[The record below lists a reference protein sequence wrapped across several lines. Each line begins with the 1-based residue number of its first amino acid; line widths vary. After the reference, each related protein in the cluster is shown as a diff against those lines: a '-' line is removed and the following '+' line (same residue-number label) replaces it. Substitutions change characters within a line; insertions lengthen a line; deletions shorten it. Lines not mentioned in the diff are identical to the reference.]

1 MDVDY
6 LAQVVR
12 DSDQAPPVPAK
23 VDKARYLYTIKIV
36 QAENLPAL
44 STNGFNDP
52 YCVLTDEEGNG
63 LARTRVIYETLNPHW
78 NEAFNITIENSDKM
92 RWLSVTVWDRDQIG
106 SDEICG
112 KAYIKLDPSYFN
124 DFLAHDVW
132 LDLDPHGR
140 ILLRISMEGE
150 KDDIQFYF
158 GKAFRTLKR
167 AHDDMARIIV
177 DRVCIHK
184 FDFPFCELN

>member
-112 KAYIKLDPSYFN
+112 KAYIKLDPSYF
-124 DFLAHDVW
+124 
-132 LDLDPHGR
+132 
-140 ILLRISMEGE
+140 GE
-150 KDDIQFYF
+150 NN
-158 GKAFRTLKR
+158 
-167 AHDDMARIIV
+167 
-177 DRVCIHK
+177 C
-184 FDFPFCELN
+184 